1 MPPESSSSGSVPSRT
16 APWRTILLF
25 GGVGGVL
32 IVVLRVIE
40 YRWLVL
46 HRSLEL
52 YGGLVALLF
61 AGVGLWLGQRLRP
74 VADASAVTANV
85 RSETAPAAAPIEP
98 FSPDPVAVA
107 RSGLTP
113 RELNI
118 LALIAAGLSTREI
131 AAHVGVSENTVKTH
145 SSRIYAK
152 LDVNRRTQAVQVARE
167 RRLIG

>member
-1 MPPESSSSGSVPSRT
+1 M
-16 APWRTILLF
+16 LLF

-85 RSETAPAAAPIEP
+85 RTEAAPAAAPIEP

-131 AAHVGVSENTVKTH
+131 AARVGVSENTVKTH